1 MKNCTLMDV
10 NEQQLKIL
18 TLIQAMYL
26 RKEFK
31 NCFKEL
37 LDVRQTGLNNFNTL
51 FFRLSFIQKSVYS
64 FIERII

>member
-18 TLIQAMYL
+18 TLIKAMYL

-31 NCFKEL
+31 NCFKGL
-37 LDVRQTGLNNFNTL
+37 LDVRQVGLNDFNTL
-51 FFRLSFIQKSVYS
+51 VFRLSFLQKSVYS

>member
-18 TLIQAMYL
+18 TLIKAMYL

-37 LDVRQTGLNNFNTL
+37 LGVRQTGLNNFNTL

-64 FIERII
+64 CIERIV

>member
-18 TLIQAMYL
+18 TLIKAMYL

-31 NCFKEL
+31 NCLKGL
-37 LDVRQTGLNNFNTL
+37 LDVRQVGLNDFNTL
-51 FFRLSFIQKSVYS
+51 VFRLSFLQKSVYS